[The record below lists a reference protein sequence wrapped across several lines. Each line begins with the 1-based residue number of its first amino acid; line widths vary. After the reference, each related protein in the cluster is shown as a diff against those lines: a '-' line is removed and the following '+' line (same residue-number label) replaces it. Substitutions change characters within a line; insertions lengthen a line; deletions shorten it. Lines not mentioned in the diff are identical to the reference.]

1 MNFGQAKN
9 MSIYIAPFNDI
20 MEAYRSNILEHHWE
34 FFTLTLWLRELLVA
48 MAAGSWGHIAVSNDT
63 NVAALDKNGALF
75 RTPYYGIQQ

>member
-34 FFTLTLWLRELLVA
+34 FFTLTL
-48 MAAGSWGHIAVSNDT
+48 
-63 NVAALDKNGALF
+63 
-75 RTPYYGIQQ
+75 